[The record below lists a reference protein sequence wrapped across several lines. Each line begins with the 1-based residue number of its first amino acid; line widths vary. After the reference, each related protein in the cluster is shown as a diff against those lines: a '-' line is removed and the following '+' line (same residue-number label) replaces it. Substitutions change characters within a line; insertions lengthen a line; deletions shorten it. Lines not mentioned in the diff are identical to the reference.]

1 LPEPPAVAATAVPDD
16 DPIGLPRP
24 ELVAAL
30 PRMRRYARVLTGDPA
45 RADDLVQDALARA
58 WEKRRLWRAGSD
70 LRAWLF
76 TIMHNVHVNQ
86 LALARREAGNVS
98 LDALDE
104 DGGWQPSVRGGET
117 QRLELAEVLRAMAR
131 LPAEQREVLLLAAVE
146 ELRYEEIAAVLAV
159 PIGTVMSRLSRA
171 RERLRGLM
179 AEPAAS
185 LRVVK

>member
-1 LPEPPAVAATAVPDD
+1 LADRVSTAEAPD
-16 DPIGLPRP
+16 GLPRP

-30 PRMRRYARVLTGDPA
+30 PRLRRYARVLTGDA
-45 RADDLVQDALARA
+45 TRADDLVQDALARA
-58 WEKRRLWRAGSD
+58 WEKRRLWRVGSD

-86 LALARREAGNVS
+86 LAAVRREAANVS
-98 LDALDE
+98 IEGLDD
-104 DGGWQPSVRGGET
+104 DSGWQPSVRGGET

-131 LPAEQREVLLLAAVE
+131 LPADQREVLLLAAVE

-159 PIGTVMSRLSRA
+159 PVGTVMSRLSRA
-171 RERLRGLM
+171 RGRLRALM

-185 LRVVK
+185 LRLVK